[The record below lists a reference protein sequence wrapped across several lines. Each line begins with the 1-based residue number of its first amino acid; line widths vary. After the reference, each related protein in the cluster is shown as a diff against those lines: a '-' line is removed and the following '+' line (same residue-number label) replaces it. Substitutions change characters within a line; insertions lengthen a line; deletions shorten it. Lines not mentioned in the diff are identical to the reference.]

1 MLAFMVDIAKNHVEL
16 LKKFP
21 AGLASVSLLAA
32 KLGCAH
38 DEMRWDG
45 QNVGLLLCLS
55 IRVQNFRISDKRIE
69 RRN

>member
-1 MLAFMVDIAKNHVEL
+1 VLAVSMNIAKDVIKL
-16 LKKFP
+16 LQQFP
-21 AGLASVSLLAA
+21 ASVSTRRLFAA
-32 KLGCAH
+32 ELGCAH

-55 IRVQNFRISDKRIE
+55 IRVQNFRISDKCIE